1 MTLTNER
8 QQELIADCQEEI
20 RHLKEH
26 ILRLSKH
33 HVDFDLSQYESQL
46 QRQEIALAS
55 LTADTSKLAELAAK
69 VRNVREDASEFD
81 GDRRGMWEHQEEQ
94 ERLLLEEAVK
104 YTAPPVPVI
113 KLPGDLQDAFEEGNR
128 IPTQTSRCGNS
139 YCSHSFSNWDGQK
152 FMNEFDGFVKGINF
166 IKRLNGLG
174 E

>member
-8 QQELIADCQEEI
+8 QQALIADCEEEI
-20 RHLKEH
+20 GTLKLWLECGP
-26 ILRLSKH
+26 IISRGKTA
-33 HVDFDLSQYESQL
+33 SQI

-55 LTADTSKLAELAAK
+55 LTSGPVGATCKHYTGCKYPVIKMNGLEFMVAVD
-69 VRNVREDASEFD
+69 REDAEEISEEL
-81 GDRRGMWEHQEEQ
+81 GK
-94 ERLLLEEAVK
+94 L

-113 KLPGDLQDAFEEGNR
+113 KLPGNLQDAFEEGNR

-166 IKRLNGLG
+166 IKHLNGLG